1 MVSIFARTFIVYILL
16 TLSMKIMGKREIGE
30 LDVGELVC
38 TLLISEIAAIP
49 IDDPDIPLLN
59 AIIPILFIISLE
71 ILLSYGKCRI
81 RILKRIMEGKPVYL
95 IDKGRI
101 IQSAL
106 LDNRISMTEL
116 LSESRVQGIESITE
130 IEYAILEQ
138 NGKISLIKKG
148 GASYAHTVIVDG
160 HYCADAINTKSHLT
174 KIASD
179 ELRKRKL
186 KTEDVFL
193 LTVDD
198 AKSVNLIKK
207 EKK

>member
-30 LDVGELVC
+30 LDVGELVS

-59 AIIPILFIISLE
+59 AIIPISFIMSLE
-71 ILLSYGKCRI
+71 ILLSYGKCRFHF
-81 RILKRIMEGKPVYL
+81 LKKIMEGKPIYL

-101 IQSAL
+101 DQKAL
-106 LDNRISMTEL
+106 ISNRITLTEL
-116 LSESRVQGIESITE
+116 LSEIRSQGVESIADV
-130 IEYAILEQ
+130 EYAILEQ
-138 NGKISLIKKG
+138 NGRISIIKRG
-148 GASYAHTVIVDG
+148 GSAYAHTVIVDG
-160 HYCADAINTKSHLT
+160 YLSSTIPEGYGKLKDTAY
-174 KIASD
+174 D
-179 ELRKRKL
+179 EMKKRKIY
-186 KTEDVFL
+186 KEDVFL

-198 AKSVNLIKK
+198 NNKINLIKK